1 MVFYIIPTW
10 LLIVCHP
17 YGGSTYV
24 TTALMSML
32 IVPAHSS
39 GKSGIKVRYVVVSPY
54 NKPYEREL

>member
-1 MVFYIIPTW
+1 MVVKYID
-10 LLIVCHP
+10 
-17 YGGSTYV
+17 V

-39 GKSGIKVRYVVVSPY
+39 VKSGIKVKIRSVALY